1 MELQWNFKHSTYDNK
16 KVKVQA
22 TINVAMKQRKDML
35 LQQLQQKMYEVKEL
49 KKEIKL
55 IDSYVNNQIL

>member
-35 LQQLQQKMYEVKEL
+35 LQQLQQKIYEVKEL

>member
-35 LQQLQQKMYEVKEL
+35 MALIQQKMYEVKEL

-55 IDSYVNNQIL
+55 IDSYINNQIL